1 MTGNKAHKR
10 LVTNF
15 SFHSWSDSRD
25 QSQMKPHQTSETIS
39 NQHEDKC
46 LQPEQIQPC
55 LDLLSLTLVP
65 CARSD
70 VSCSDGCLFV
80 FFPPFNWAEL
90 VSLLQRGFETPPNK
104 KSPNSPAGSLTFPS
118 RSLFLCRPMI
128 CRSKG
133 RLLFPRS
140 TCSYLQVRLHQRE
153 ISTAEFFKYVNV
165 TDLKKVVTGSSW
177 SFACFNHIHPSG
189 KQTQGSGI

>member
-46 LQPEQIQPC
+46 LQVPLSDTRALRSEWRQ
-55 LDLLSLTLVP
+55 LLWWLFV
-65 CARSD
+65 
-70 VSCSDGCLFV
+70 CLFS
-80 FFPPFNWAEL
+80 PFNWAEL

>member
-1 MTGNKAHKR
+1 MIRFTRSVPNETTSNIRDYQQPTRRQVPPTRADPTVFGSA
-10 LVTNF
+10 L
-15 SFHSWSDSRD
+15 SDTRALR
-25 QSQMKPHQTSETIS
+25 SEWR
-39 NQHEDKC
+39 Q
-46 LQPEQIQPC
+46 
-55 LDLLSLTLVP
+55 LLWWLFV
-65 CARSD
+65 
-70 VSCSDGCLFV
+70 CLFS
-80 FFPPFNWAEL
+80 PFNWAEL

-104 KSPNSPAGSLTFPS
+104 KSPNGTAGSLTFPS

-140 TCSYLQVRLHQRE
+140 TCSYLQVRLHERE

-165 TDLKKVVTGSSW
+165 TDLKKVVIGSSW